1 MSAELAQLAGFL
13 GSVMEQVQ
21 QRAEQL
27 DSSSGGLGFSRSG
40 SA

>member
-1 MSAELAQLAGFL
+1 VSAELAQLAGFL
-13 GSVMEQVQ
+13 GSVMEQ